1 MFSLTWRDRLVAKNP
16 IKTII
21 PKIKRTNETLN
32 VEVIRAFRKEIR
44 LLKEALLFISLFFT
58 KSMHLFMRERTSVNN
73 YFDIIIP
80 SLFFISESKRIV
92 LAQILCKIKSIWAK
106 SLFLFTYFNI
116 FYRNLY
122 FSKWAAVL
130 NRKSRYPIVQST
142 QAVA

>member
-1 MFSLTWRDRLVAKNP
+1 M
-16 IKTII
+16 
-21 PKIKRTNETLN
+21 KRTNETLN

-92 LAQILCKIKSIWAK
+92 LAQILCKIKSI
-106 SLFLFTYFNI
+106 SLNSLLLFTYFNK
-116 FYRNLY
+116 FYLNL
-122 FSKWAAVL
+122 
-130 NRKSRYPIVQST
+130 
-142 QAVA
+142 

>member
-92 LAQILCKIKSIWAK
+92 LAQILCKIKSI
-106 SLFLFTYFNI
+106 SLNSLLLFTYFNK
-116 FYRNLY
+116 FYLNL
-122 FSKWAAVL
+122 
-130 NRKSRYPIVQST
+130 
-142 QAVA
+142 

>member
-1 MFSLTWRDRLVAKNP
+1 MHLTLAGRFVQDNGETYVFFDMDRLVAKNP

-92 LAQILCKIKSIWAK
+92 LAQILCKIKSI
-106 SLFLFTYFNI
+106 SLNSLLLFTYFNK
-116 FYRNLY
+116 FYLNL
-122 FSKWAAVL
+122 
-130 NRKSRYPIVQST
+130 
-142 QAVA
+142 